1 MTKTVTTAGTRKGTW
16 AGYTAFVVGLLYT
29 LVSLYWAIGGTAL
42 LDTLGGRL
50 EEMARAREPGLIAVV
65 WVTVLLKLAGSVLGL
80 ALVQPWGRR
89 LPRWMLRTAAWAA
102 TIILVL
108 YGGYLVVG
116 QLAVEAGLLDAP
128 ASTDW
133 KAFRWHLYLW
143 DPWFL
148 IWGLLLGYALLT
160 GPTRTR

>member
-1 MTKTVTTAGTRKGTW
+1 VTTTVRTRAAW
-16 AGYTAFVVGLLYT
+16 AGYAAFAVGLLYT

-42 LDTLGGRL
+42 LDTLGGKL
-50 EEMARAREPGLIAVV
+50 EEMARAREPGLIAIV
-65 WVTVLLKLAGSVLGL
+65 WVTVVLKLVASLLGL
-80 ALVQPWGRR
+80 ALVQSWGRR
-89 LPRWMLRTAAWAA
+89 LPRWMLRTAAWGA

-116 QLAVEAGLLDAP
+116 QVLVETGVLDAP
-128 ASTDW
+128 AATDW

-148 IWGLLLGYALLT
+148 IWGVLLGVAAIR
-160 GPTRTR
+160 GRNR

>member
-1 MTKTVTTAGTRKGTW
+1 VKARAAW
-16 AGYTAFVVGLLYT
+16 AGYAAFVVGLLYT
-29 LVSLYWAIGGTAL
+29 LVSLYWAVGGTAL
-42 LDTLGGRL
+42 LDTLGGKL
-50 EEMARAREPGLIAVV
+50 EEMARARESGLIAIVWATVV
-65 WVTVLLKLAGSVLGL
+65 LKLIASVLGL
-80 ALVQPWGRR
+80 ALVQEWGRR
-89 LPRWMLRTAAWAA
+89 VPRWMLRTAAWGA

-116 QLAVEAGLLDAP
+116 QVAVETGLLDAP

-148 IWGLLLGYALLT
+148 IWGVLLGVAT
-160 GPTRTR
+160 IRNPRH